1 MACNSG
7 TCQSGCHRDEYSVGE
22 DDQKKPSATEN
33 GDKSTH
39 VSSRGGDFSGR
50 GLCLKCKVNESI
62 AATHPAVSGGGGGDG
77 VRFCADC
84 FRSNLYG
91 KFRLAVTSNALISPS
106 DNVLVAFSGG
116 SSSRVAL
123 QFVHEMQQK
132 AQKNFDA
139 SREKVLPVFQ
149 VGVAYVDE
157 TAIYPVPSDVHDR
170 ALNEMGLIVSG
181 LAPPEKRFSIVPT
194 ESVYSPDFA
203 SAKDRLTNLIAAV
216 HDVTGKEDLIEH
228 LRMLCLQKAAFEN
241 GYTKILL
248 GTCTSRIACHVLEA
262 TVKGQGFSLA
272 ADIQYVDARWK
283 IPVVLPLRD
292 CLSEELNMLCS
303 LDSLKTVVEAFE
315 RPRSGING
323 LISSF
328 VKLLKEE
335 NPSRESTIVRTA
347 GKLTPFC
354 FNTTPE
360 ADDDQNGHLASK
372 RRQKKYNLNP
382 NESKPQESFCVVCNS
397 PLKESS
403 VSGLNGFDNGETN
416 VDIYAAACSS
426 CQYQILPKDTSSL
439 DSFFSMLPESV
450 ATMAKDARDN
460 QSLLRKVLLS
470 PIQKEASFMI
480 SMTKDF
486 QQFVFSQNF
495 AEKEAS
501 RN

>member
-7 TCQSGCHRDEYSVGE
+7 TCQSGCQRDEYSVE
-22 DDQKKPSATEN
+22 EEDQKRSPATEN
-33 GDKSTH
+33 GDKSNYA
-39 VSSRGGDFSGR
+39 SPRGGDFSGR
-50 GLCLKCKVNESI
+50 GLCLKCKVNETI
-62 AATHPAVSGGGGGDG
+62 AATHPAVAGGGGRGDG
-77 VRFCADC
+77 LRFCADC

-91 KFRLAVTSNALISPS
+91 KFRLAVTANAMILPS

-139 SREKVLPVFQ
+139 SREKVKVLPVFQ

-157 TAIYPVPSDVHDR
+157 TAIYPVLSDVHDR

-181 LAPPEKRFSIVPT
+181 LAPPEKRFSVVPT

-203 SAKDRLTNLIAAV
+203 FGKDRLSNLIAAV

-228 LRMLCLQKAAFEN
+228 LRMLCLQKAAFDN
-241 GYTKILL
+241 GYTKIVL
-248 GTCTSRIACHVLEA
+248 GTCTSQIACHVLEA
-262 TVKGQGFSLA
+262 TVKGRGFSLA

-292 CLSEELNMLCS
+292 CLSEELNMICS
-303 LDSLKTVVEAFE
+303 LDSLKTVEAFD

-382 NESKPQESFCVVCNS
+382 NVSLPQESFCLVCNS
-397 PLKESS
+397 PLKESNIS
-403 VSGLNGFDNGETN
+403 SFKGFENGETSA
-416 VDIYAAACSS
+416 DIYAAVCSS
-426 CQYQILPKDTSSL
+426 CRYQILPKETSTL
-439 DSFFSMLPESV
+439 EYFFSMLPESV
-450 ATMAKDARDN
+450 ATMAKDTHDN
-460 QSLLRKVLLS
+460 QSLLRGQIQDCLLS
-470 PIQKEASFMI
+470 DSDDE
-480 SMTKDF
+480 T
-486 QQFVFSQNF
+486 
-495 AEKEAS
+495 
-501 RN
+501 